1 VVTIRSLI
9 YLCFLALTV
18 ILYSIPISLLGW
30 LMSARQVGRCGQQWG
45 RLNLA
50 GLRLICGLTY
60 RAQGLADLPEKN
72 CIVLSKHQSA
82 WETIALR
89 ALLPPEQTWVLK
101 RELLSVPF
109 FGWALAAYRPI
120 AIERKEG
127 RQALRK
133 LLEEGAGWLGRGHLV
148 ILFPEGTRVAPGQ
161 RRRYSQG
168 GAMLAKRTGATVVPV
183 AHNAGV
189 FWGRRGLKKYSGTI
203 DLVFGPPIQPDGR
216 STSELTGLV
225 EEWIEGTVASLAQS
239 R

>member
-1 VVTIRSLI
+1 MVTIRSLI

-18 ILYSIPISLLGW
+18 ILYSVPLALLGGF
-30 LMSARQVGRCGQQWG
+30 LSPGQIGRAGQRWA

-50 GLRLICGLTY
+50 GLRVICGLTY
-60 RAQGLADLPEKN
+60 RAQGLGELPGKN

-109 FGWALAAYRPI
+109 FGWALARFRPI
-120 AIERKEG
+120 AIERNEG

-133 LLEEGAGWLGRGHLV
+133 LLDEGARWLGRGHWV
-148 ILFPEGTRVAPGQ
+148 IIFPEGTRVAPGQ

-168 GAMLAKRTGATVVPV
+168 GAMLAKRAGAAIVPV

-189 FWGRRGLKKYSGTI
+189 FWRRRGLKKYSGTI
-203 DLVFGPPIQPDGR
+203 DLVFGPPIQPDAR
-216 STSELTGLV
+216 STSELTGRV
-225 EEWIEGTVASLAQS
+225 EEWVEGTVASLPQS